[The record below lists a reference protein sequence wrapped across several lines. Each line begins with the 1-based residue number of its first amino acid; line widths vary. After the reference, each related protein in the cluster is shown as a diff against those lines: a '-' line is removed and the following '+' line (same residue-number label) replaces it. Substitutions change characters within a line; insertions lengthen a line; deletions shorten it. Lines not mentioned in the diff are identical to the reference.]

1 MKFKFQTA
9 PNVEAREIKIDQGS
23 LVMLSSTNSSTVA
36 KAIETQFGAAQ
47 AGMPTIAQQLG
58 AQMGITPGMTLYDAM
73 SGKHYCG
80 PEGAQ
85 AATVGGDGSVTG
97 RLVVQAVLFDAVEKS
112 MRDDLSGYPRMLQ
125 ENAALVR
132 SIDGT
137 KWERPIL
144 NFTRPENT
152 RPQPVAQLS
161 EPQRM
166 LTLTT
171 AMRSNAILGDSIG
184 IEVADQVA
192 KDITIAVV
200 SLSLKRA
207 MDESATNLA
216 MYQIMSMLN
225 GDEDY
230 GMAPLANIVRGGAA
244 KASVLDPAATAGK
257 LTQTAWIKWLWR
269 GNLRR
274 TITTVVTD
282 LAGALAIEN
291 REGRPVSKD
300 EKINSNRIDTLDSV
314 ANPRW
319 PDKVDVII
327 TQDPSWPAG
336 TIVGFDKKYAY
347 NYITSA
353 AMEYKATE
361 SFAIRRSTKM
371 RIDTG
376 SMVERFMDDAWDLLD
391 FN

>member
-1 MKFKFQTA
+1 MLFKYQTA
-9 PNVEAREIKIDQGS
+9 PNVEAREIKIDKGS
-23 LVMLSSTNSSTVA
+23 LNLIDGAKASTVA
-36 KAIETQFGAAQ
+36 KAIETQYGAAQ

-58 AQMGITPGMTLYDAM
+58 AQMGITPGMTLADAM
-73 SGKHYCG
+73 SGKFYCG

-97 RLVVQAVLFDAVEKS
+97 RLVVQAVLFDAIEKN
-112 MRDDLSGYPRMLQ
+112 MREDLSGYPRMLQ
-125 ENAALVR
+125 SNAALVR

-137 KWERPIL
+137 RWERPIL
-144 NFTRPENT
+144 DFTRPEDA

-161 EPQRM
+161 EPQRF

-192 KDITIAVV
+192 KDITIDVV

-216 MYQIMSMLN
+216 MYQIMCMLN

-230 GMAPLANIVRGGAA
+230 GMAPLATVIRGGVA
-244 KASVLDPAATAGK
+244 KASVLDPQAAAGTI
-257 LTQTAWIKWLWR
+257 TQTAWIKWLWR
-269 GNLRR
+269 NNLRR
-274 TITTVVTD
+274 TLTTIVTD
-282 LAGALAIEN
+282 LDGAMAIEN
-291 REGRPVSKD
+291 RIGRPKAEN
-300 EKINSNRIDTLDSV
+300 EKINSNRIDTLESV
-314 ANPRW
+314 INPRW
-319 PDKVDVII
+319 PSKIEMII

-353 AMEYKATE
+353 AMNYKATE
-361 SFAIRRSTKM
+361 EFAIRRSTKM
-371 RIDTG
+371 RFDTG
-376 SMVERFMDDAWDLLD
+376 SMVERFMDDAWDMLD
-391 FN
+391 YN